1 MNEKLSLSEFASED
15 GFELNQYLTQL
26 FEYVSKLRISPET
39 TSED

>member
-1 MNEKLSLSEFASED
+1 MNEKLSLSEFTSEE

-26 FEYVSKLRISPET
+26 FEYVAKLRISTET